1 MPRSVRAQVQ
11 LPAGS
16 ECVVAVGCA
25 DYLRRSADSQ
35 LDRDD
40 WAHRKCRYIA
50 EGLPRTLRKLM
61 LAQGQRMLDEDVED
75 DERGGLSG
83 LEALNRLTN
92 DLSNVQQAVR
102 EDPSLASGLV
112 RLGSSLALDV
122 RLLVL
127 ECEPGQPSRLRP
139 PQPPSG
145 PAALGPGRAEP
156 AGVVRGAAKGQL
168 RAGKR

>member
-1 MPRSVRAQVQ
+1 MLWDGLLFISAPSQQGWPAPLARSMAHRLCCQVMCSIYSGDLSEAFRQQSARAGLAGPRQRVTLGASPEAEHSSCASLRNWMEAAWRRIHADAAPANRA
-11 LPAGS
+11 
-16 ECVVAVGCA
+16 CA
-25 DYLRRSADSQ
+25 DCL
-35 LDRDD
+35 
-40 WAHRKCRYIA
+40 
-50 EGLPRTLRKLM
+50 
-61 LAQGQRMLDEDVED
+61 ED
-75 DERGGLSG
+75 
-83 LEALNRLTN
+83 
-92 DLSNVQQAVR
+92 
-102 EDPSLASGLV
+102 
-112 RLGSSLALDV
+112 LDV